1 MSTGVD
7 IQVTKN
13 RFDNF
18 MQQIRKDLDDYI
30 NQGIELKIMQIVSK
44 REANGHK
51 ACSVKDV
58 LAFVSVLKS
67 IKNWNLHSMTN
78 VLTSAYSFD
87 VVIRHLRVK

>member
-30 NQGIELKIMQIVSK
+30 NQGIELKIMQITKHAV
-44 REANGHK
+44 
-51 ACSVKDV
+51 
-58 LAFVSVLKS
+58 
-67 IKNWNLHSMTN
+67 
-78 VLTSAYSFD
+78 
-87 VVIRHLRVK
+87 